1 MALRHDIPEVGNVG
15 VVSEDEKFWLEVLDR
30 LNPAHVAPEVFQQ
43 AVEPALEWF
52 ANQDLTGLEEN
63 QHEVVLPSSS
73 ALELP
78 NSQRETLL
86 QVLAASTAMDLLERL
101 ALGLP
106 KQTSLRLSLV
116 FLRVGIANKAGR
128 RITITEILLE
138 DATGHGP
145 SPGWPDGKKAPTLRP
160 STIRN
165 SYLGLES
172 AGLLKTE
179 RGEDQEGRNQ
189 YLRLTAEGEALFDR
203 VTKAVR

>member
-1 MALRHDIPEVGNVG
+1 M
-15 VVSEDEKFWLEVLDR
+15 
-30 LNPAHVAPEVFQQ
+30 
-43 AVEPALEWF
+43 
-52 ANQDLTGLEEN
+52 
-63 QHEVVLPSSS
+63 
-73 ALELP
+73 
-78 NSQRETLL
+78 
-86 QVLAASTAMDLLERL
+86 
-101 ALGLP
+101 
-106 KQTSLRLSLV
+106 V

-145 SPGWPDGKKAPTLRP
+145 SPGWPEGKIGPTLRA

-189 YLRLTAEGEALFDR
+189 YLRLTEDGMALFER
-203 VTKAVR
+203 VVVAVRQADLTSDSGR